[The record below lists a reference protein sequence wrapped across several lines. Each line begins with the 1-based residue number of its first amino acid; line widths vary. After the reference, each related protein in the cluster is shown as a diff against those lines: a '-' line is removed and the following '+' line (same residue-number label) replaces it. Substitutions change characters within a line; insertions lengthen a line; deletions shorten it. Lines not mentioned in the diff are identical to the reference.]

1 MTEFESD
8 DPSRVDQMYLPAM
21 TARPDFGRLEAFLKR
36 HLGRYGVVRIP
47 YETLRR

>member
-1 MTEFESD
+1 MSKTESD
-8 DPSRVDQMYLPAM
+8 EYSRIDEMYLPAM

-47 YETLRR
+47 YETLQR

>member
-1 MTEFESD
+1 
-8 DPSRVDQMYLPAM
+8 M
-21 TARPDFGRLEAFLKR
+21 TARPTFGRLESFLKR